1 MYLVNNRSRT
11 QDVPRIFWL
20 LVTARNTMRAAMNLA
35 LHQSVKAASYTSLC
49 DYIPPS
55 LYSVSVSY
63 SYCFHNSNMFWLIA
77 GSTIIVLPSS
87 GSEIV
92 QRTFRSVQN
101 RRTCK
106 DGKRT
111 RVETLY
117 FLHALDILLY
127 L

>member
-1 MYLVNNRSRT
+1 
-11 QDVPRIFWL
+11 
-20 LVTARNTMRAAMNLA
+20 MRAAMFFA
-35 LHQSVKAASYTSLC
+35 VHQSVKAASYTSLC
-49 DYIPPS
+49 DYIPLS

-77 GSTIIVLPSS
+77 GSTIIVLPGS

-101 RRTCK
+101 RRTGE
-106 DGKRT
+106 DGERT
-111 RVETLY
+111 RVETLD

-127 L
+127 LCSYG